1 MKKIK
6 NIGNLFGLAAIMVFA
21 ANSVWAQGGT
31 GRITPTTRTTT
42 KTTTTKKP
50 VVKKPVVKKPTVTST
65 TTTRRTT
72 TKKPVGTAKTYDYY
86 FSQGLTALDN
96 QDYQKAVTNF
106 TAAIRLNARAADAYY
121 NRGLAYL
128 NIENYEGAIADYTNS
143 IRYKPSADAYNN
155 RGLSYE
161 YNGNYKL
168 AADDY
173 RTAIRIQPGYELAQ
187 NNLERVENEYD
198 MNGGGGGEG
207 GAGDMN
213 SEDNNSTDNNST
225 DADYY
230 GELGDDFYDKN
241 DFDNALINYNKA
253 IQLNPRDARVYIRR
267 GFIYHYTGEVA
278 KAYEDYETAIT
289 LNPALNK
296 EDYIKCMNFDS
307 GSEDPNPGI
316 RACTST
322 INEFPGFG
330 LAYYKRGAIYYN
342 AKNYTTSLQDFNKSI
357 SLRANFTNSYVY
369 RGLIYSN
376 TDRDNLAIAE
386 YTKAIQLFGENDPKA
401 YLPFNARGISY
412 ESLGNLKQAAND
424 YRKAYQLNPNYT
436 KAKENYDRVVQKQK
450 GNY

>member
-6 NIGNLFGLAAIMVFA
+6 NIGNLLGLAVMFVFA

-31 GRITPTTRTTT
+31 GRITPTTRSAT

-106 TAAIRLNARAADAYY
+106 TAAIRLNTQSADAYF

-128 NIENYEGAIADYTNS
+128 NTGDYEAAIADYTKS
-143 IRYKPSADAYNN
+143 IQYNPAADAYYN

-161 YNGNYKL
+161 YNGNYQL

-173 RTAIRIQPGYELAQ
+173 RAAVRIEPGDEEYQ
-187 NNLERVENEYD
+187 NNLDRVESEYD
-198 MNGGGGGEG
+198 LNG
-207 GAGDMN
+207 
-213 SEDNNSTDNNST
+213 
-225 DADYY
+225 DYY

-241 DFDNALINYNKA
+241 DFDNALLNYNKA
-253 IQLNPRDARVYIRR
+253 IQLNPRDARVYVRR

-278 KAYEDYETAIT
+278 KAYEDYETAIG
-289 LNPALNK
+289 LDSALNN
-296 EDYIKCMNFDS
+296 EDYIKCVNFDS
-307 GSEDPNPGI
+307 GSDDPNPGI

-330 LAYYKRGAIYYN
+330 LAYFIRGEIYYN
-342 AKNYTTSLQDFNKSI
+342 SENDTSALQDFNKSI
-357 SLRANFTNSYVY
+357 ALYPDFADSYVY
-369 RGLIYSN
+369 RGLIYSL
-376 TDRDNLAIAE
+376 TDRDNLAITE
-386 YTKAIQLFGENDPKA
+386 FTKAIQLFGENNPNA
-401 YLPFNARGISY
+401 YSAYNERGISY
-412 ESLGNLKQAAND
+412 ERLGNLKQAASD
-424 YRKAYQLNPNYT
+424 YGKAYQLNPNFT
-436 KAKENYDRVVQKQK
+436 TAKENYDRVIQKQP
-450 GNY
+450 